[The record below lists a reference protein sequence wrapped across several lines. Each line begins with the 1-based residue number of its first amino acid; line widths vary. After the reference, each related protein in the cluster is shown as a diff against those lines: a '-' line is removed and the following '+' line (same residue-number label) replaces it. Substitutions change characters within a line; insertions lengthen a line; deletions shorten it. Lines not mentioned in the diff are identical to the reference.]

1 MKSIPSLL
9 FGILLSFCLLW
20 GIQPSTI
27 ASELITSEPI
37 ASEPIDIPSQLSSIE
52 AYPPLEIAL
61 EQYLMAIPS
70 GYYTIA
76 SAEELKNLM
85 ADHQALVVDVR
96 EPLEYQSGHI
106 PGAINIP
113 LRTISRNLS
122 KIPSDRPV
130 ILYCSTGYR
139 SSMGVM
145 TLHLLKYANV
155 KGFPPSLSGWQ
166 KAGETIDPRFL
177 LQRSPKP

>member
-1 MKSIPSLL
+1 MQKLHQLVLNLFLVVGISL
-9 FGILLSFCLLW
+9 FAIAWS
-20 GIQPSTI
+20 PAI
-27 ASELITSEPI
+27 ASE
-37 ASEPIDIPSQLSSIE
+37 AIDMPNLLSSIE
-52 AYPPLEIAL
+52 GYPPLEMAL
-61 EQYLMAIPS
+61 DKYLMAIPS

-76 SAEELKNLM
+76 NVQELKNLI
-85 ADHQALVVDVR
+85 ADHQALLVDVR

-106 PGAINIP
+106 PSAINIP

-145 TLHLLKYANV
+145 TLHLLNYDNV
-155 KGFPPSLSGWQ
+155 MGFPPSLAGWKQ
-166 KAGETIDPRFL
+166 AGGAI
-177 LQRSPKP
+177 S